1 MDILSLSERGQGPKR
16 IPLWLH
22 RDHGHQV
29 SQLEALRVPA
39 TDGQVSTAQAFAA
52 AASASSHVAEPLGLP
67 CCVEGLQLCLEMGD
81 QQENHLVTPL
91 FLADVSCAPLPSS
104 PDLVVMAFVP
114 PSAGSGLSGTSGW
127 SSGEGEA
134 SAATGWFVL
143 SRGVQSCHDILDAL
157 SNLGCLRGDLE
168 EAFSPSTDGDGIIGE
183 GAYATVQS
191 MRCRDGTAVAVKK
204 MNATVELDAIERE
217 VATLLN
223 VQQHE
228 HIVGYRGIFWFR
240 ELEVVRLA
248 VVFDVAPCGDLL
260 YKVLKHGTMT
270 EGTARRLFSGIMSGL
285 EYIHAHNIVHRDIK
299 AENVLLKHE
308 DTAIVADFGL
318 ATWVTD
324 EVQMARRCGSP
335 GYVAPE
341 VCLGTPYSFK
351 VDVFGAGIV
360 LYFMLSKE
368 MPFSSPDRDTA
379 ATMRRTVKCSLHLHR
394 PPWDSMS
401 SRLRNVLRQMICK
414 NADERLSAAATME
427 HPWMQMTG
435 EKHRSSGNHTSSRGE
450 TSAQNPATPAT
461 GYPEG
466 LQGWEVP
473 AGQQPVY
480 ASAPSPAPV
489 DYPRGTFEFG
499 NDDGADVNDG
509 K

>member
-1 MDILSLSERGQGPKR
+1 MDVLFLSERGQGPKR

-22 RDHGHQV
+22 RDHGLQA
-29 SQLEALRVPA
+29 SQLNALQVPA
-39 TDGQVSTAQAFAA
+39 ADGQASTARAFAA
-52 AASASSHVAEPLGLP
+52 STSSVAEPLGLP
-67 CCVEGLQLCLEMGD
+67 CCIEGMQLCLDLGE
-81 QQENHLVTPL
+81 QQEKQPVTPL
-91 FLADVSCAPLPSS
+91 FLADVSCSQLPGL
-104 PDLVVMAFVP
+104 PDLVVIAVVP
-114 PSAGSGLSGTSGW
+114 ASPGNGLRGTSGW
-127 SSGEGEA
+127 SAGEGGEA
-134 SAATGWFVL
+134 GALTGWFVL
-143 SRGVQSCHDILDAL
+143 SRGVQSSHDVLDAL
-157 SNLGCLRGDLE
+157 SNLGCLRGDLD
-168 EAFSPSTDGDGIIGE
+168 EAFSPSSDGDGIIGE

-191 MRCRDGTAVAVKK
+191 MCCRDGTPVAVKK
-204 MNATVELDAIERE
+204 MNATVGLDAIERE
-217 VATLLN
+217 VATLLQ

-240 ELEVVRLA
+240 ELEAVRLA

-260 YKVLKHGTMT
+260 YQVLKHGTMT
-270 EGTARRLFSGIMSGL
+270 EGTARRVFSGIMSGL
-285 EYIHAHNIVHRDIK
+285 EYIHARNIVHRDIK
-299 AENVLLKHE
+299 AENVLLKRE
-308 DTAIVADFGL
+308 DIAIVADFGL

-335 GYVAPE
+335 GFVAPE

-394 PPWDSMS
+394 PPWDGMS

-414 NADERLSAAATME
+414 NADERLSAAATLE

-435 EKHRSSGNHTSSRGE
+435 QRQHRSTRDGGE
-450 TSAQNPATPAT
+450 PAARASPPTT

-466 LQGWEVP
+466 LQGAGEVP

-480 ASAPSPAPV
+480 TSSPSPAPPMG
-489 DYPRGTFEFG
+489 PRGTFDFG
-499 NDDGADVNDG
+499 ENEQADVMDG
-509 K
+509 KQP